1 MLVEER
7 GKSSAIEMLL
17 LLKIRAYNRKKDD
30 RLQQKISLLER
41 NLVNNYREET
51 ELSNDLLHLYD
62 C

>member
-1 MLVEER
+1 MLVGER